1 MMKASAAVRA
11 DAERRAEA
19 RREGEGEGAKA
30 RVNRAK
36 QLWGAARDE
45 HSPNAGKP
53 SQPDA
58 WKEVTKGVKE
68 ARKTIRTGVKM
79 PAPGRRASA
88 VDAPASDDDDEE
100 EESEEEEEVESARQA
115 AVGSISRA
123 KQLWGAARDARAPSV
138 GKPSEPDAWME
149 VTKGVKEARKTIR
162 TGVKMPAPGRR
173 VRHGRVAV
181 AADAAAQ
188 AAAAKQKSG
197 GGGGARGGGSGA
209 SAEASEAEAE
219 GLLAAASDVQRLSTS
234 LVDSAAVAA
243 LVDATTVLVSDD
255 DDDGPATDG
264 PVADDAELGGS
275 SAPRRRGSVGSARRG
290 RACGGS
296 H

>member
-1 MMKASAAVRA
+1 MKASAAVRA

-88 VDAPASDDDDEE
+88 VDAPASGDDDDEE

-123 KQLWGAARDARAPSV
+123 KQLWGAARDAHAPNV

-162 TGVKMPAPGRR
+162 TGVKMPAPRR
-173 VRHGRVAV
+173 RAS
-181 AADAAAQ
+181 AMDASPSPPKQ
-188 AAAAKQKSG
+188 LLRPPSPKQK
-197 GGGGARGGGSGA
+197 
-209 SAEASEAEAE
+209 
-219 GLLAAASDVQRLSTS
+219 QR
-234 LVDSAAVAA
+234 
-243 LVDATTVLVSDD
+243 
-255 DDDGPATDG
+255 
-264 PVADDAELGGS
+264 E
-275 SAPRRRGSVGSARRG
+275 
-290 RACGGS
+290 
-296 H
+296 